1 MEHCHFSITQLSM
14 NKGKLAATNHICS
27 FICENSLPSDC
38 DLFYIFIVKF
48 LHHYVY
54 FDVLMKCCERLFRTS
69 AHDPLH
75 CKTIVSWAFTTF
87 QLIMVSLKWQCENL
101 NLFSFSFFVFFDRL
115 KFSLSCTY
123 CCLLYRLGSTLG
135 GSAEGFSSYPLFH
148 KSSRTDQ
155 FRDGACVA
163 IA

>member
-1 MEHCHFSITQLSM
+1 MCRLRGRGACPPRKSHEEFEEENGALPFLITQLSM

-54 FDVLMKCCERLFRTS
+54 FDVLMKCCERLFRTL

-87 QLIMVSLKWQCENL
+87 QLIMVSLKW
-101 NLFSFSFFVFFDRL
+101 
-115 KFSLSCTY
+115 
-123 CCLLYRLGSTLG
+123 
-135 GSAEGFSSYPLFH
+135 
-148 KSSRTDQ
+148 
-155 FRDGACVA
+155 
-163 IA
+163 